1 MHETPINRRNFLK
14 LGTVTA
20 IGIAGAGVLGCG
32 KKSEYVLDI
41 DPAIYDAPE
50 KVGIP
55 VEGLMKKVSTY
66 EGKRPNIIVV
76 LCDDLGYG
84 DLGCYGS
91 AAIKTPNLDRMAR
104 EGMKFTDFYSCNAL
118 CSPSRAGLL
127 TGRYPHRTGVTFPVD
142 MHEPIMKKIGHTIGR
157 FAFFDLFVHLG
168 AIDGIG
174 AKSIIAGLPLSEI
187 TLAKALKVA
196 GYKTAAIGKWHLG
209 DFTKLP
215 QYHPYKHG
223 FDYFAGFF
231 GVNDDP
237 PYYPFWRGE
246 KEIVHDIGLAQEPYT
261 GILTQEA
268 VTFIEQSKREPF
280 FLYFAHKDPH
290 QPNYPSKRF
299 RNSSEGGLYGDTVQE
314 IDWSVGE
321 VLRCLERNNLARD
334 TIILF
339 TSDNGAFFNGST
351 GGLRGRK
358 GQSYEGG
365 FRVPMLA
372 CWPGRIPAGS
382 ICSEPVMNID
392 FFPTCLALAGLT
404 LPTDRIIDGK
414 DISGLLEGKG
424 KQSPHEALFFFHHN
438 EIEGVRTGDWKYF
451 RRINHAVYPV
461 YADKDNTLLGWIVN
475 NFFTYAGK
483 DAEGK
488 THTIPFLGRLPLLYN
503 MKVDP
508 GENYN
513 VIDKYPAVGR
523 RMYDLMT
530 QWEQAFAKNP
540 RGWITK

>member
-1 MHETPINRRNFLK
+1 MNRRTFLK

-20 IGIAGAGVLGCG
+20 VGIAGAGVLGCG
-32 KKSEYVLDI
+32 KKSEYVLEI
-41 DPAIYDAPE
+41 DPAIYDTPE

-55 VEGLMKKVSTY
+55 VEDLIKKVSTY
-66 EGKRPNIIVV
+66 EGKRPNIIVI
-76 LCDDLGYG
+76 LCDDMGYG

-91 AAIKTPNLDRMAR
+91 TSIKTPHLDRMAR
-104 EGMKFTDFYSCNAL
+104 EGMKFTDFYSSNAL

-127 TGRYPHRTGVTFPVD
+127 TGRYPHRTGVTFPEWPKDDSLVL
-142 MHEPIMKKIGHTIGR
+142 KISRSIGLL
-157 FAFFDLFVHLG
+157 FANIG
-168 AIDGIG
+168 AMDGIG
-174 AKSIIAGLPLSEI
+174 GKSIIEGLPLSEI

-209 DFTKLP
+209 DYTKLP

-223 FDYFAGFF
+223 FDYFAGFYAA
-231 GVNDDP
+231 NDDW
-237 PYYPFWRGE
+237 PYAFWRGE
-246 KEIVHDIGLAQEPYT
+246 KEIVHDIGLAQDPYT

-268 VTFIEQSKREPF
+268 VNFIEQSKREPF

-299 RNSSEGGLYGDTVQE
+299 LNSSEGGLYGDTVQE
-314 IDWSVGE
+314 VDWSVGE
-321 VLRCLERNNLARD
+321 VLSCLERNNLVRD
-334 TIILF
+334 TIIIF
-339 TSDNGAFFNGST
+339 TSDNGAWFNGST

-372 CWPGRIPAGS
+372 WWPGRIPAGS
-382 ICSEPVMNID
+382 VCREPAMNID

-414 DISGLLEGKG
+414 DISGLLEGKV
-424 KQSPHEALFFFHHN
+424 KQAPHEALFFFHHN
-438 EIEGVRTGDWKYF
+438 EIEGVRAGEWKYF
-451 RRINHAVYPV
+451 QRINHDVYPV
-461 YADKDNTLLGWIVN
+461 YTDKDDVLSGWIAN
-475 NFFTYAGK
+475 KFYTHTGK
-483 DAEGK
+483 DLEGK
-488 THTIPFLGRLPLLYN
+488 TQTIPILGRLPLLYN
-503 MKVDP
+503 MKLDP

-513 VIDKYPAVGR
+513 VINKYPDVGH
-523 RMYDLMT
+523 RMYDLMK
-530 QWEQAFAKNP
+530 QWVQAFAQNP

>member
-1 MHETPINRRNFLK
+1 MSDIPMNRRTFLK

-20 IGIAGAGVLGCG
+20 VGIAGAGVLGCG
-32 KKSEYVLDI
+32 KKPEYVLDI
-41 DPAIYDAPE
+41 DPAIYDTPE

-55 VEGLMKKVSTY
+55 VENLIKKVSTY

-91 AAIKTPNLDRMAR
+91 TSIKTPHLDRMAR
-104 EGMKFTDFYSCNAL
+104 EGMQFTDFYSSNAL

-127 TGRYPHRTGVTFPVD
+127 TGRYPHRTGVTFPEWPKDDSLVL
-142 MHEPIMKKIGHTIGR
+142 KISRSLGLLSANIG
-157 FAFFDLFVHLG
+157 AM
-168 AIDGIG
+168 DGIG
-174 AKSIIAGLPLSEI
+174 GKSIIEGLPLSEI

-223 FDYFAGFF
+223 FDYFAGFYAA
-231 GVNDDP
+231 NDDL
-237 PYYPFWRGE
+237 PYAFWRGE
-246 KEIVHDIGLAQEPYT
+246 KEIVHDIGLAQDPYT

-268 VTFIEQSKREPF
+268 VNFIEQSKREPF

-299 RNSSEGGLYGDTVQE
+299 LNSSEGGLYGDTVQE
-314 IDWSVGE
+314 VDWSVGE
-321 VLRCLERNNLARD
+321 VLSCLERNNLVRD
-334 TIILF
+334 TIIIF
-339 TSDNGAFFNGST
+339 TSDNGAWFNGST

-372 CWPGRIPAGS
+372 WWPGRIPAGS
-382 ICSEPVMNID
+382 VCREPAMNID

>member
-1 MHETPINRRNFLK
+1 MSDIPMNRRTFLK

-20 IGIAGAGVLGCG
+20 VGIAGAGVLGCG
-32 KKSEYVLDI
+32 KKSEYVLEI
-41 DPAIYDAPE
+41 DPAIYDTPE

-55 VEGLMKKVSTY
+55 VENLIKKGSTY
-66 EGKRPNIIVV
+66 EGKRPNIIVI
-76 LCDDLGYG
+76 LCDDMGYG

-91 AAIKTPNLDRMAR
+91 TSIKTPHLDRMAR
-104 EGMKFTDFYSCNAL
+104 EGMKFTDFYSSNAL

-127 TGRYPHRTGVTFPVD
+127 TGRYPHRTGVTFPEWPKDDSLVL
-142 MHEPIMKKIGHTIGR
+142 KISRSLGLLFSNIG
-157 FAFFDLFVHLG
+157 AM
-168 AIDGIG
+168 DGIG
-174 AKSIIAGLPLSEI
+174 GKSIIEGLPLSEI

-209 DFTKLP
+209 DYTKLP

-223 FDYFAGFF
+223 FDYFAGFY
-231 GVNDDP
+231 GANDDW
-237 PYYPFWRGE
+237 PYAFWRGE
-246 KEIVHDIGLAQEPYT
+246 KEIVHDIGLAQDPYT

-268 VTFIEQSKREPF
+268 VNFIEQSKREPF

-299 RNSSEGGLYGDTVQE
+299 LDSSEGGLYGDTVQE
-314 IDWSVGE
+314 VDWSVGE
-321 VLRCLERNNLARD
+321 VLSCLERNNLVRD
-334 TIILF
+334 TIIIF
-339 TSDNGAFFNGST
+339 TSDNGAWFNGST

-365 FRVPMLA
+365 FRVPMIA
-372 CWPGRIPAGS
+372 YWPGHIPAGS
-382 ICSEPVMNID
+382 ICREPAMNID

-414 DISGLLEGKG
+414 DISGLLEGKI

-438 EIEGVRTGDWKYF
+438 EIEGVRAGEWKYF
-451 RRINHAVYPV
+451 QRINHDVYPV
-461 YADKDNTLLGWIVN
+461 YTDKDDVLSGWVAN
-475 NFFTYAGK
+475 KFYTHTGK
-483 DAEGK
+483 DLEGK
-488 THTIPFLGRLPLLYN
+488 TQTIPILGRLPLLYN
-503 MKVDP
+503 MKLDP

-513 VIDKYPAVGR
+513 VINKYPDVGQ
-523 RMYDLMT
+523 RMYDLMKK
-530 QWEQAFAKNP
+530 WVQAFAQNP

>member
-32 KKSEYVLDI
+32 KKSEYVLEI
-41 DPAIYDAPE
+41 DPAIYDTPE

-55 VEGLMKKVSTY
+55 VENLIKKGSTY
-66 EGKRPNIIVV
+66 EGKRPNIIVI
-76 LCDDLGYG
+76 LCDDMGYG

-91 AAIKTPNLDRMAR
+91 TSIKTPHLDRMAR
-104 EGMKFTDFYSCNAL
+104 EGMQFTDFYSSNAL

-127 TGRYPHRTGVTFPVD
+127 TGRYPHRTGVTFPEWPKDDSLVL
-142 MHEPIMKKIGHTIGR
+142 KISRSLGLLSANIG
-157 FAFFDLFVHLG
+157 AM
-168 AIDGIG
+168 DGIG
-174 AKSIIAGLPLSEI
+174 GKSIIEGLPLSEI

-223 FDYFAGFF
+223 FDYFAGFYAA
-231 GVNDDP
+231 NDDL
-237 PYYPFWRGE
+237 PYAFWRGE
-246 KEIVHDIGLAQEPYT
+246 KEIVHDIGLAQDPYT

-268 VTFIEQSKREPF
+268 VNFIEQSKREPF

-299 RNSSEGGLYGDTVQE
+299 LNSSEGGLYGDTVQE
-314 IDWSVGE
+314 VDWSVGE
-321 VLRCLERNNLARD
+321 VLSCLERNNLVRD
-334 TIILF
+334 TIIIF
-339 TSDNGAFFNGST
+339 TSDNGAWFNGST

-372 CWPGRIPAGS
+372 WWPGRIPAGS
-382 ICSEPVMNID
+382 VCREPAMNID

-438 EIEGVRTGDWKYF
+438 EIEGVRAGEWKYF
-451 RRINHAVYPV
+451 QRINHDVYPV
-461 YADKDNTLLGWIVN
+461 YTDKDDVLSGWIVN
-475 NFFTYAGK
+475 KFYTNTGK

-488 THTIPFLGRLPLLYN
+488 TQTIPKLGRLPLLYN
-503 MKVDP
+503 MKLDP

-513 VIDKYPAVGR
+513 VINKYPDVGH
-523 RMYDLMT
+523 RMYDLMK
-530 QWEQAFAKNP
+530 QWVQAFAQNP